1 MQFVFNTAETLELLT
16 GMFKFRP
23 KNPALVDLN
32 NFCFEVNNNQMFV
45 KVYDLQTMVKVQMPV
60 QIFNCTEPVCF
71 MIDAQEIIDFLKSF
85 TSNNYPEFSLDVDM
99 EQETCFLS
107 IPKFKQQIPCYNG
120 EEYPKITGLPATAT
134 SFSISNIE
142 LYNIIDK
149 GLEVVADDELRP
161 AISSLYFNVDTENS
175 VLETCST
182 NAHCLYSTTGRVKVY
197 VKGEAKHFLL
207 ESTAAKNIKN
217 LLPKKVKNLSDV
229 QECKIRFDGEKALM
243 TIGKFAL
250 ITKLVDARYPD
261 YKVVI
266 PQESE
271 NQPMKTIEFSKNI
284 MLEAIK
290 LVEKS
295 ANKQTKLI
303 KFSFYND
310 KMVLYAEDL
319 DFNKSA
325 EATAEI
331 VKSNIEDCM
340 VIGFNWSLLKTLL
353 YLLPEDD
360 LYIELFAPN
369 KAGIIKS
376 KNTNDEFT
384 LLMPLMLTN

>member
-1 MQFVFNTAETLELLT
+1 MQFVFKTAETLELLT
-16 GMFKFRP
+16 GLFKFRP
-23 KNPALVDLN
+23 KNPAVVQLN

-45 KVYDLQTMVKVQMPV
+45 KIYDLQTMVKVQVPV
-60 QIFNCTEPVCF
+60 QIFNCTEPVSF

-85 TSNNYPEFSLDVDM
+85 SSNTWSEFSLDVDM
-99 EQETCFLS
+99 DKETCFLS
-107 IPKFKQQIPCYNG
+107 IPKFKQQLHCYNA

-149 GLEVVADDELRP
+149 GLEVVANDDLRP
-161 AISSLYFNVDTENS
+161 AISSLYFNVNTENG

-182 NAHCLYSTTGRVKVY
+182 NACCLYSTTGKVTVN

-250 ITKLVDARYPD
+250 ITRLIDARYPD
-261 YKVVI
+261 YKGVI
-266 PQESE
+266 PYESE
-271 NQPMKTIEFSKNI
+271 TQSMKTVEFSKNI

-295 ANKQTKLI
+295 ADKKTKLV

-310 KMVLYAEDL
+310 KMILYAEDL

-340 VIGFNWSLLKTLL
+340 AIGFDWSFLKTLL

-384 LLMPLMLTN
+384 LLMPRLLTE